1 MYYVLVYSTYIMQS
15 LDYWLFT
22 FSVIWY
28 SIILVQSNVGHW
40 QWTRLERIAAV

>member
-1 MYYVLVYSTYIMQS
+1 MYYVHIHSTYGMQS
-15 LDYWLFT
+15 LDHWKFT
-22 FSVIWY
+22 FGVVWY